1 MVIAVHNLRNHLGK
15 RSVAISHNGHHMVKY
30 LTPVAFQ

>member
-1 MVIAVHNLRNHLGK
+1 MVTAVHNRRDNLRK
-15 RSVAISHNGHHMVKY
+15 SAAAISHNGHHMVKY

>member
-1 MVIAVHNLRNHLGK
+1 MVTAVHNCPDDLRK
-15 RSVAISHNGHHMVKY
+15 CAATISHNGHHMVKY